1 MAANTAMIIRM
12 TTTVLRRL
20 RLSSEGSLVISEAVV
35 DRAKVEKEEKRE
47 YFPKS
52 GVSLRDPSMPGNHHG
67 WAWLYLKAGLKV
79 KDQILKYMY
88 LKMNENN
95 LVKITL
101 NV

>member
-1 MAANTAMIIRM
+1 MAANTAMIIRI

-20 RLSSEGSLVISEAVV
+20 RLSSEGSFVISEAVV

-47 YFPKS
+47 YLPKS